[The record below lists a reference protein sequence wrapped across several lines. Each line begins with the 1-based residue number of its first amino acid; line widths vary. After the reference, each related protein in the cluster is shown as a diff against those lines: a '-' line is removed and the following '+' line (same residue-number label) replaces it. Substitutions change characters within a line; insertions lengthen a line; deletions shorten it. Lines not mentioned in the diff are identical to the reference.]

1 MQTFRKTLHWYTS
14 TGPLTHT
21 EQVVSPSL
29 KQRLSHCW
37 LSILNLY
44 PHRRLPL
51 PVYAGVFQR
60 SNFSF
65 NPQICIFLSSRI
77 SQLPKLKPFSFSVRA
92 MPALP
97 SGGSRI
103 FRQGRPGC
111 RSIFLLFLLLLH
123 RGRGAATPAG
133 TPRGDP
139 GDTLRVPLPTVPHKR
154 GSDQSTRGL
163 NALQQNYIWFQPIR
177 KPNNRMQ
184 STKKQHVSV
193 HTHAPLPP
201 SRPAAFNRLTAPF
214 SALRVM
220 ILKLALQVLL
230 NLLFQPFPGS
240 RAQLLPLSPNLWVPD
255 LFLVATGIPL
265 HRQNLTQHEWTCFSH
280 SVQIP
285 LVRDAA
291 SQAEIHSMERRSAW
305 QEKDSGPAEMA
316 PSCGVTHT
324 IPQNTFLYLLQP
336 SGHSPPWGEG
346 N

>member
-1 MQTFRKTLHWYTS
+1 MIHKYW
-14 TGPLTHT
+14 PLTHT

-139 GDTLRVPLPTVPHKR
+139 GDTLGVSLPTVPHKR
-154 GSDQSTRGL
+154 RVRPKHPRSQRAAAKLHLVSTYQETE
-163 NALQQNYIWFQPIR
+163 QQNAKHKEAARVCAHTRSPPTFQ
-177 KPNNRMQ
+177 
-184 STKKQHVSV
+184 
-193 HTHAPLPP
+193 A
-201 SRPAAFNRLTAPF
+201 SRVQQAHGSFF
-214 SALRVM
+214 SSS
-220 ILKLALQVLL
+220 
-230 NLLFQPFPGS
+230 G
-240 RAQLLPLSPNLWVPD
+240 D
-255 LFLVATGIPL
+255 DT
-265 HRQNLTQHEWTCFSH
+265 ETCFAGTVEFALPAFSGQQG
-280 SVQIP
+280 S
-285 LVRDAA
+285 A
-291 SQAEIHSMERRSAW
+291 S
-305 QEKDSGPAEMA
+305 A
-316 PSCGVTHT
+316 P
-324 IPQNTFLYLLQP
+324 QP
-336 SGHSPPWGEG
+336 
-346 N
+346 

>member
-1 MQTFRKTLHWYTS
+1 MPECFKDQIFPSIPKSAFSSHHVFPSSRSW
-14 TGPLTHT
+14 
-21 EQVVSPSL
+21 SPSRFPCVPCPL
-29 KQRLSHCW
+29 FPLEGAGSSGRAGRAAAASSSSSSSSSTAAAGQRHLRGPPEVTLGTHWGC
-37 LSILNLY
+37 
-44 PHRRLPL
+44 PC
-51 PVYAGVFQR
+51 
-60 SNFSF
+60 
-65 NPQICIFLSSRI
+65 PQFHTN
-77 SQLPKLKPFSFSVRA
+77 
-92 MPALP
+92 
-97 SGGSRI
+97 G
-103 FRQGRPGC
+103 
-111 RSIFLLFLLLLH
+111 
-123 RGRGAATPAG
+123 
-133 TPRGDP
+133 
-139 GDTLRVPLPTVPHKR
+139 

-201 SRPAAFNRLTAPF
+201 SRPAAFNRLMAAF